1 MFGFSEMSGN
11 MPLML
16 YLLFK
21 DKVNRNG
28 SHWPYLCECVSDECY
43 EVGNEASQQRSLQEK
58 RT

>member
-28 SHWPYLCECVSDECY
+28 SHWPYLCECVSDEY
-43 EVGNEASQQRSLQEK
+43 VMK
-58 RT
+58 